1 MPQIL
6 QTKKKMQICYDYY
19 DKKIIKYQRLSA
31 SKKTILTF
39 YFTLLTFVIFAQISP
54 LNYPI
59 NNFANDSIFTE
70 VGTNFY
76 SYLGSNST
84 SNKFVSAL
92 YNSKFIDDN
101 LKNSAHLKNKNIL
114 GSDLKASCYVA
125 TMPDSMW
132 GLSNFGYRIGLS
144 QRQFRS
150 FNFSKDSYNL
160 IFFGNKQF
168 AGESVNFD
176 NTRLRSIDYQK
187 LELGIFKNYH
197 ENNTKVNIYFGFNI
211 LKGQQLQSLN
221 INSGSLYT
229 SIDGDYLNL
238 NTKFSYFTSDQSN
251 KQFSDFNG
259 IGISCDAFFVI
270 KNTKS
275 NLTFTFASED
285 LGYISWAKKS
295 YLAGV
300 DTSIHFDGVE
310 ITNIMNVAQENLQGM
325 SKDSLMNILY
335 SKNDTVP
342 FKLSIPEKLS
352 FEIKK
357 ELTGFINSATIG
369 LNYIFDV
376 GQPIPQFYAMQTAQI
391 KKWLNIG
398 IIENY
403 GGFSGFNAG
412 IYFQIITNKNLI
424 AIISSGNLTGFIIP
438 NEAYARSIFISLAYK
453 IK

>member
-1 MPQIL
+1 M
-6 QTKKKMQICYDYY
+6 KKK
-19 DKKIIKYQRLSA
+19 L
-31 SKKTILTF
+31 LTF
-39 YFTLLTFVIFAQISP
+39 YFSLLTFVIFAQISP

-70 VGTNFY
+70 FGTNFY

-84 SNKFVSAL
+84 SSKFVSAI

-101 LKNSAHLKNKNIL
+101 LKYSAHLKNKNIL
-114 GSDLKASCYVA
+114 GTDLKAGCYIAV
-125 TMPDSMW
+125 MPDSMW

-144 QRQFRS
+144 HRQFRS
-150 FNFSKDSYNL
+150 FNFSKDLYNL

-168 AGESVNFD
+168 AGETVNFD
-176 NTRLRSIDYQK
+176 NTMLRSIDYQK
-187 LELGIFKNYH
+187 FELGVFENYN
-197 ENNTKVNIYFGFNI
+197 ENNTKINIYFGFNI

-221 INSGSLYT
+221 INKGSFYT
-229 SIDGDYLNL
+229 SIDGDYLDL
-238 NTKFSYFTSDQSN
+238 NTKFSYFTSDQSH
-251 KQFSDFNG
+251 KKFSDFNG
-259 IGISCDAFFVI
+259 VGISCDAFFVVE
-270 KNTKS
+270 NTKS
-275 NLTFTFASED
+275 KLTFTFASED
-285 LGYISWAKKS
+285 LGYISWTKKS

-300 DTSIHFDGVE
+300 DTAIHFDGVE

-352 FEIKK
+352 FEVKK
-357 ELTGFINSATIG
+357 EWTGFINSALIG
-369 LNYIFDV
+369 MNYIFDV
-376 GQPIPQFYAMQTAQI
+376 GQPIPQFYAMQTAQV

-398 IIENY
+398 LIENY

-412 IYFQIITNKNLI
+412 LYFQINTNKNLT
-424 AIISSGNLTGFIIP
+424 ATISSGNLTGFILP
-438 NEAYARSIFISLAYK
+438 KDAYARSVFISLAYK